1 MSHTGDIKY
10 MLCNTKNYAKDTASQ
25 HQYIRTNE
33 LQSRLAHYL
42 MSTELL
48 ACWLLPVVA
57 GKHSDFTVIEIDYL
71 LHLRFNLTYLRSIHY
86 ISDTKGLM
94 IPSLWQL
101 QKAERQY

>member
-25 HQYIRTNE
+25 HQYTPTNE

-42 MSTELL
+42 MLTELL